1 MIGITNTNSITIITI
16 TITIII
22 IIITIIIIINSINQN
37 DEKIIPNTQYPITNN
52 L

>member
-1 MIGITNTNSITIITI
+1 MIEFNTIVIFIINSI

-22 IIITIIIIINSINQN
+22 IIIIISFHKS
-37 DEKIIPNTQYPITNN
+37 D